1 MYRNKTMWKN
11 GASTQEKIWMEMRC
25 KGCLINM
32 QDIQPTMKQVIKHME
47 TKANKI
53 YWK

>member
-1 MYRNKTMWKN
+1 MEEWSEHAKEN
-11 GASTQEKIWMEMRC
+11 MEMRC

-32 QDIQPTMKQVIKHME
+32 QDIQATMKQVIKHME